1 MLIELGSIQDKLS
14 KGLGCSWAAFL
25 SCNLVTTLLGG
36 GGGFLVLGA
45 LPIFFK
51 RESLLLETPGA
62 GCAGGAGFGAGAG
75 AAGGAG

>member
-1 MLIELGSIQDKLS
+1 M
-14 KGLGCSWAAFL
+14 
-25 SCNLVTTLLGG
+25 TTLLGG

-51 RESLLLETPGA
+51 RESLLLDTPGA
-62 GCAGGAGFGAGAG
+62 GLAGCAGFGFGAGTAGGAGLGAG